1 MAEIRDW
8 KLFETNLGRARQIPY
23 EVAVLPIGATEAHNL
38 HLPYGTDTMQVEAL
52 AEIACAQASGEG
64 ADVMLLPTIAVG
76 INENTLGFPWT
87 MSFKPSTILQMLRDI
102 VACLEHHRLL
112 KLLIINGHGGNELK
126 AFLRELFRETEVQIV
141 LVDWWTVDPHAMQA
155 IFEDAG
161 EHAGE
166 METSLMLHLR
176 PDLVE
181 MENADEGKARE
192 PHFTGMK
199 EGWAWIARPWDV
211 LTTNS
216 GVGSP
221 EAATAEKGEQF
232 LNRCAKK
239 IGELIVEMA
248 DEQLDEW
255 YPYESD

>member
-8 KLFETNLGRARQIPY
+8 KLTETNLSRAGQIPY

-38 HLPYGTDTMQVEAL
+38 HLPYGTDTMQVEAV
-52 AEIACAQASGEG
+52 ADAACAQAWNQG
-64 ADVMLLPTIAVG
+64 AEVLLLPTISVG

-102 VACLEHHRLL
+102 VSCLEHHRLL
-112 KLLIINGHGGNELK
+112 KLLIVNGHGGNELK

-155 IFEDAG
+155 VFEDAG

-192 PHFTGMK
+192 PRFAGMK

-216 GVGSP
+216 GVGNPGAS
-221 EAATAEKGEQF
+221 TAEKGEQF
-232 LNRCAKK
+232 LNRCAEK

-248 DEQLDEW
+248 NEPLDEW
-255 YPYESD
+255 YPYESE